1 MSSDADFL
9 VAVGDIHGQA
19 HLLRDLQVRIGALA
33 TKKGATRPKVVYL
46 GDYVD
51 RGPDSHGVVELLLN
65 GLPDFERV
73 WLKGNHEDM
82 LLGFLYPETQEFTLQ
97 STARAFF
104 VNGGLETIG
113 SYLAGSD
120 APQAARAIGL
130 IDLASALNSSHILL
144 EEADFL
150 RDLVLAHMPN
160 AHQKFFSELALSHE
174 TSDHLFVHAGLRPRR
189 ALAEQTSE
197 DMLWIRDP
205 FLTSNWDWGKR
216 VVHGHT
222 PHMSGPTLNPNRLN
236 LDSGAFMSGIL
247 TAGVL
252 SADGAEFVVGAD
264 RRAATTLANSASSK
278 KKNGQALPEWIAAV
292 EDALRTPAE
301 DPRPTAPR

>member
-1 MSSDADFL
+1 MLGESDFL

-19 HLLRDLQVRIGALA
+19 HLLRDLQERIGALA
-33 TKKGATRPKVVYL
+33 TKKQATRPKVVYL
-46 GDYVD
+46 GDYID
-51 RGPDSHGVVELLLN
+51 RGPDSRGVVELLLK

-73 WLKGNHEDM
+73 YLKGNHEDM
-82 LLGFLYPETQEFTLQ
+82 LLGFLHPETQVFAPQ
-97 STARAFF
+97 SSARAFF

-120 APQAARAIGL
+120 DPQAARAIGL

-144 EEADFL
+144 EETGFL

-160 AHQKFFSELALSHE
+160 THQKFFAELALSHE
-174 TSDHLFVHAGLRPRR
+174 TQSHLFVHAGLRPRR
-189 ALAEQTSE
+189 ALAAQETE
-197 DMLWIRDP
+197 DLLWIRDP
-205 FLTSNWDWGKR
+205 FLTSDWDWGKR

-222 PHMSGPTLNPNRLN
+222 PHMSGPSLHPNRVN
-236 LDSGAFMSGIL
+236 LDGGAFVSGIL
-247 TAGVL
+247 TAGVFN
-252 SADGAEFVVGAD
+252 ADGVEFVVSAD
-264 RRAATTLANSASSK
+264 RRAARTLADLGASK
-278 KKNGQALPEWIAAV
+278 KKNSQALPEWLTAV